1 MLKTPKIQIITIII
15 TIFTIIFGMGLFF
28 FLNYNRVFQFEKR
41 SSHSSIQIVSNSS
54 QAISISSLN
63 STSGFRFQFDQIES
77 AKSREEQEKG
87 LMFRETLCDKCG
99 MFFEFDNESYRTFW
113 MKNTFVDLDIIF
125 IDSSGQ
131 IVNIAEAKAEKVTLK
146 DTEYPIYRSEKPAKY
161 VLETPMGFGK
171 KYLEGV
177 NQLDLE
183 FLKSQLIPMK
193 E

>member
-1 MLKTPKIQIITIII
+1 MPKTSIII
-15 TIFTIIFGMGLFF
+15 TVLVIFVSLIFGMF
-28 FLNYNRVFQFEKR
+28 FLNYNYTFQDKKQP
-41 SSHSSIQIVSNSS
+41 SYNSS
-54 QAISISSLN
+54 QNSSSQVISSSSLN
-63 STSGFRFQFDQIES
+63 SIKNSPNGFRFQFDQLEY
-77 AKSREEQEKG
+77 AKSPEEQEKG
-87 LMFRETLCDKCG
+87 LMFRASLCDKCG
-99 MFFEFDNESYRTFW
+99 MLFEFDNESYRTFW

-125 IDSSGQ
+125 IDSRGQ
-131 IVNIAEAKAEKVTLK
+131 IVSITEAKAEKISLK